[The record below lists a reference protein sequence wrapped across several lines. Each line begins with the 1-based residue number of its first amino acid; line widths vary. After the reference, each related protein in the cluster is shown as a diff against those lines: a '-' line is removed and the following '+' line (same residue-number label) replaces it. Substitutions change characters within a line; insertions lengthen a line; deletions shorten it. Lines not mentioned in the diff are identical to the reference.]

1 MKETINNLIEM
12 VVGPV
17 EINYQE
23 EDNILRIE
31 IKGDNAQPLIGD
43 KGRILKDLQHLL
55 RLLVKKQ
62 TKENIVIDLDINGYK
77 NNKAIQLTK
86 VAQEIA
92 DRVILMNEEKL
103 LPPMSAYERRI
114 IHLALEDRDD
124 VFTESIDE
132 GKERR
137 VVVKPKTNS

>member
-12 VVGPV
+12 IVGPV
-17 EINYQE
+17 AIDYNE
-23 EDNILRIE
+23 EDSILRVE
-31 IKGDNAQPLIGD
+31 VKGDNAQPLIGE
-43 KGRILKDLQHLL
+43 KGRVLKDLQHLL
-55 RLLVKKQ
+55 RLLVKQQ
-62 TKENIVIDLDINGYK
+62 TKQNIVIDLDINGYK
-77 NNKAIQLTK
+77 KNKANQLTK

-137 VVVKPKTNS
+137 VVVKPKRV